1 MKTKEA
7 EVVQMKLVTGDE
19 VSCIFSNENE
29 SDENSFMVHSILQM
43 IPLSDTDLLTETE
56 TESYILRPY
65 ITYTDN
71 LQRVSS
77 INPVT
82 VVTISVPSVAIEA
95 QYFASLAEIEKQLG
109 YRIDKA
115 EEDDDY
121 IPSPSRDS
129 GVSNVLS
136 FPPRKQLLTEE

>member
-19 VSCIFSNENE
+19 VICIFSNENE

-71 LQRVSS
+71 LQRVTS
-77 INPVT
+77 INPVA
-82 VVTISVPSVAIEA
+82 VVAISVPSTAIEA
-95 QYFASLAEIEKQLG
+95 QYFTSLAEIEKQLG
-109 YRIDKA
+109 YRLEK
-115 EEDDDY
+115 EDDY
-121 IPSPSRDS
+121 VPRPSKDS
-129 GVSNVLS
+129 AVSNILS
-136 FPPRKQLLTEE
+136 FPPRKQLLTED

>member
-1 MKTKEA
+1 MKTE
-7 EVVQMKLVTGDE
+7 ELHVVQMRLVTGDE
-19 VSCIFSNENE
+19 ILCTFSNDNE
-29 SDENSFMVHSILQM
+29 SDEHSFMVHSILHM

-82 VVTISVPSVAIEA
+82 VVTISVPSVAIES

-115 EEDDDY
+115 EEEDDY

-129 GVSNVLS
+129 GVSNVVT
-136 FPPRKQLLTEE
+136 FPPRKQLLTED